1 MGKSGQQK
9 AAENRKNLEI
19 SQRRTT
25 VAANLLAGL
34 NYREIAANLDVSLGT
49 VAEDFKAILE
59 EWREQYQDVIADWVS
74 VQLRRYD
81 ALLNALWHDARNG
94 DLDKMDRVLKIMER
108 QEKLLGL
115 HNERVNNFFGQ
126 NMNVQLTQID
136 DLNSL
141 FRDMGK
147 RERETRDN
155 D

>member
-34 NYREIAANLDVSLGT
+34 NYREIANNLDVSLGT
-49 VAEDFKAILE
+49 IAEDFKAILE